1 VAAANRCVDHVRRR
15 VQNELLGHR
24 GRKDDPLYKIRRVLL
39 TGSERLNQRG
49 VDRMALGLR
58 LGDPDDEVLGA
69 WLAKEYLRDVYL
81 TEDPNE
87 AAVLLDRVIAGCLAD
102 EVDEVVSLGN
112 TLASILQLGP
122 KREPKYSLG
131 STGTTRPGFIAR
143 STSVRRS
150 STKSTSHSTHS

>member
-1 VAAANRCVDHVRRR
+1 MADPFYVVAAANRCVDHVRRR

-49 VDRMALGLR
+49 VDRMALELR

-81 TEDPNE
+81 TDDPDE
-87 AAVLLDRVIAGCLAD
+87 AAVLLDRVIT
-102 EVDEVVSLGN
+102 SH
-112 TLASILQLGP
+112 GP
-122 KREPKYSLG
+122 LFAAPARWQPG
-131 STGTTRPGFIAR
+131 SSSKLRRPRCQRHSATSCRGPRCPRPGSCSPNPRAKR
-143 STSVRRS
+143 GP
-150 STKSTSHSTHS
+150 